1 MSVEPVPAGSARS
14 STTTLAART
23 AGRLYGSLPRYGLV
37 IAWLVVIIA
46 FGATNSTF
54 LTSGNWASILRSQA
68 VLVVLAFAL
77 LPTLTAGDYDL
88 SVAANLSLSSIVVA
102 VLNTQQG
109 WGIGASVLAGIIA
122 SVVVG
127 AANAFLVVVVR
138 IESLIATLGTATIL
152 AGIVLRVSNGATI
165 SGISGTLVD
174 LVNRPK
180 VGQLPLSFFYVLILC
195 VALWYFA
202 QYTPVGRRLL
212 FVGRNRNVSR
222 LSGLHVDRLRAGAF
236 IGGGLLAGI
245 AGVLYAGTSA
255 SADPTSGATLLLPAF
270 AAAFLGSTAIYP
282 GSFNAWGALV
292 GAYFLATGIDGLA
305 LLGIGV
311 YVQNL
316 FYGGAL
322 LIAVAIAVTS
332 ARRKDRQ

>member
-1 MSVEPVPAGSARS
+1 VLGI
-14 STTTLAART
+14 
-23 AGRLYGSLPRYGLV
+23 LPRFGLVAAWLLV
-37 IAWLVVIIA
+37 IAG
-46 FGATNSTF
+46 FGLNDPTFTST
-54 LTSGNWASILRSQA
+54 GNWASILRSQA
-68 VLVVLAFAL
+68 VLVVLTFAL

-88 SVAANLSLSSIVVA
+88 SVAANLSLASMTIA
-102 VLNTQQG
+102 VLNVQRE
-109 WGIGASVLAGIIA
+109 WPIGAAVLAA
-122 SVVVG
+122 VVISTAVG
-127 AANAFLVVVVR
+127 AVNAFLVIKIG

-152 AGIVLRVSNGATI
+152 AGVVLRVSNSQTI
-165 SGISGTLVD
+165 SGISDALVN

-180 VGQLPLSFFYVLILC
+180 VGQLPLSFFYAMLLC

-236 IGGGLLAGI
+236 VAGGFLAGI
-245 AGVLYAGTSA
+245 AGTLYAGTSA

-292 GAYFLATGIDGLA
+292 GAYFLATGINGLA
-305 LLGIGV
+305 LLGVGI

-322 LIAVAIAVTS
+322 IVAVAIAVT
-332 ARRKDRQ
+332 AAKRKAAQ